1 MGNVIKNISTTAA
14 VLGLAFSV
22 AGNSSIVVSGNYA
35 VPNYELFADASK
47 NSENSS
53 IIGYSQ
59 NNIYIDKE
67 PLFFIFT
74 LIILP
79 TLGLITNLSIII
91 IYFKLLIRENLHPE
105 YRLENKFLVQNQF
118 YALFAFVFYI
128 FAIVILANLLYI
140 AGINLEIYKEI
151 FTYPIYF
158 YLFLIYTLIHIF
170 IVKKV

>member
-59 NNIYIDKE
+59 NNIYIDKGS
-67 PLFFIFT
+67 T
-74 LIILP
+74 
-79 TLGLITNLSIII
+79 
-91 IYFKLLIRENLHPE
+91 
-105 YRLENKFLVQNQF
+105 RLERMAEESFGGMRDATKEELEGVDQ
-118 YALFAFVFYI
+118 YI
-128 FAIVILANLLYI
+128 KSISKST
-140 AGINLEIYKEI
+140 GIDFFSLC
-151 FTYPIYF
+151 
-158 YLFLIYTLIHIF
+158 
-170 IVKKV
+170 

>member
-1 MGNVIKNISTTAA
+1 MKLRDFFLNCLNRRSFQFLSYI
-14 VLGLAFSV
+14 GLLLLLLP
-22 AGNSSIVVSGNYA
+22 ITIW
-35 VPNYELFADASK
+35 LF
-47 NSENSS
+47 
-53 IIGYSQ
+53 YSQ
-59 NNIYIDKE
+59 FIYTGNNIYIDKE